1 MVSMPTVETNDRFL
15 SLARG
20 VRQAGHILSRL
31 CLSLAA
37 LALLVVII
45 ISFSNVILRYVF
57 LRPIAWAEE
66 LMLFLMIFSVYTGA
80 VSVAWEQRHIR
91 LEGIRNA
98 APPKLRRAVGII
110 SALVLIVIL
119 APIIYSSSTVVA
131 LLQEMGQTSDAMQ
144 APMWVPQ
151 AVVPIALAFIAL
163 IALVRI
169 FLPESEIEPH
179 APDAVV

>member
-1 MVSMPTVETNDRFL
+1 MSASDRE
-15 SLARG
+15 SSDVALALKR
-20 VRQAGHILSRL
+20 AGDALSRM

-37 LALLVVII
+37 AALLIVIV
-45 ISFSNVILRYVF
+45 ISFTNVVLRYVF

-80 VSVAWEQRHIR
+80 ISVAWEQRHIR
-91 LEGIRNA
+91 LEGIRNM
-98 APPKLRRAVGII
+98 APPRFRRPIEIV
-110 SALVLIVIL
+110 SALVLIAIL
-119 APIIYSSSTVVA
+119 APIIYSSTTVVA

-151 AVVPIALAFIAL
+151 AVVPVGLAFIAL

-169 FLPESEIEPH
+169 FLPDEAVEAH
-179 APDAVV
+179 MPDAIV